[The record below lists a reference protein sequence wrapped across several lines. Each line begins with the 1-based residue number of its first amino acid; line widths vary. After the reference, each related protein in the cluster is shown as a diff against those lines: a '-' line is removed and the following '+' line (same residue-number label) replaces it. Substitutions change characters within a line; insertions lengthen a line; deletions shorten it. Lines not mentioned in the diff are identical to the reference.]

1 MLKGTIRI
9 SISNNG
15 LSIPETD
22 LSRIFDPFFTTK
34 EIGEGTGLGL
44 SICYGIL
51 QEHGG
56 NLWAENNKSAGIT
69 LHIELPV
76 LSPVASDLEPGE
88 QNAPDTASALKTNQT
103 VLLVDDEE
111 SLRKNIFRVLSAD
124 GHDVSMASDGDTAWE
139 LIQGKAFDV
148 IMVDLRMPGLN
159 GQELFQRAKEY
170 SPDLANKFV
179 FMTGDSIS
187 TEASNF
193 LKSTGNPVLS
203 KPFEVDE
210 VRQLFKPSTIN
221 TQ

>member
-1 MLKGTIRI
+1 M
-9 SISNNG
+9 
-15 LSIPETD
+15 
-22 LSRIFDPFFTTK
+22 
-34 EIGEGTGLGL
+34 
-44 SICYGIL
+44 
-51 QEHGG
+51 
-56 NLWAENNKSAGIT
+56 
-69 LHIELPV
+69 